1 MEQKLDD
8 FCHKLIRLAEQ
19 LPIDLS
25 QKTASQLYQY
35 YLMLIEKNKVMNLTA
50 ITDEDDVILKH
61 FIDSLS
67 IVKYFESSEFYG
79 KNGQSGPKM
88 IDIGTG
94 AGFPGLVL
102 KIVFPDLQM
111 TLFDSLQKRL
121 NFLDEVIIHL
131 GLTGV
136 CTVHGRAEDFGLD
149 PNFREKYDFAVS
161 RAVANMATL
170 SEYCLP
176 FVRTGGCFVAYKTS
190 ESEDEIASAENAVRK
205 LGAEIESQCHFTLPG
220 SDIGRNLVVLRKKH
234 PTDRKYPRKAGTPS
248 KDPLK

>member
-94 AGFPGLVL
+94 AGFPGLV
-102 KIVFPDLQM
+102 P
-111 TLFDSLQKRL
+111 
-121 NFLDEVIIHL
+121 
-131 GLTGV
+131 
-136 CTVHGRAEDFGLD
+136 
-149 PNFREKYDFAVS
+149 
-161 RAVANMATL
+161 
-170 SEYCLP
+170 
-176 FVRTGGCFVAYKTS
+176 GCADDAF
-190 ESEDEIASAENAVRK
+190 
-205 LGAEIESQCHFTLPG
+205 
-220 SDIGRNLVVLRKKH
+220 
-234 PTDRKYPRKAGTPS
+234 
-248 KDPLK
+248 